1 MADPYDSD
9 PSETHGDSRTMTKLA
24 ANLSMMFNEVDFLD
38 RFELAAKAGFKGVEY
53 LFPYD
58 FPAEQIKEKLDD
70 NNLTQVLFDF
80 PAGDWDAGDRGCA
93 AFPDRVGEFQDG
105 VGKAVSSEI
114 IGRLETKLDK
124 ILREVSDASSKID
137 DKNEVEF
144 EIAKSQMDDEYDLRK
159 DNLGKIQADKFKQLE
174 KLIIPLLIKL
184 AKSPEAYIHWPN
196 RAEVIEAQL
205 KKIVAITRA

>member
-1 MADPYDSD
+1 MAD
-9 PSETHGDSRTMTKLA
+9 
-24 ANLSMMFNEVDFLD
+24 FDFLD
-38 RFELAAKAGFKGVEY
+38 GFDQG
-53 LFPYD
+53 
-58 FPAEQIKEKLDD
+58 
-70 NNLTQVLFDF
+70 
-80 PAGDWDAGDRGCA
+80 GDWGFTGVSSKPTETSASSTQATADVVKQTA
-93 AFPDRVGEFQDG
+93 AG

-124 ILREVSDASSKID
+124 ILREVSSASGKID
-137 DKNEVEF
+137 AKNEVEF

-159 DNLGKIQADKFKQLE
+159 DNLGKIQADKFKELE